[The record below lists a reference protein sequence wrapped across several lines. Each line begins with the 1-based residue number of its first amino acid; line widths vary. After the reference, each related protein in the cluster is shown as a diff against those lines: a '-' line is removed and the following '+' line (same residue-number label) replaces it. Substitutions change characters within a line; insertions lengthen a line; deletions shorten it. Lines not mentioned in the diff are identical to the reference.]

1 MQLSTVFFLVNLI
14 GGILVLSSYAWGLWS
29 FPFHRHLIWGDIG
42 FSTQKIIVPFM
53 FLAAIGYIVSAYWFW
68 KIIPPNDFKFAGN
81 FDYGTIILFFSMF
94 LGLSSLWMP
103 MAIQSVISNS
113 PLWIVLTKVILFF
126 VAICSLLILFGI
138 FNSSTL
144 GNQILPGKY
153 FSLIGW
159 FFLCVQT
166 VIFDGIFWSLKFNP
180 H

>member
-1 MQLSTVFFLVNLI
+1 MQLTTVFFLVNLI
-14 GGILVLSSYAWGLWS
+14 GGFLVLSSYAWGLWS
-29 FPFHRHLIWGDIG
+29 FPFHRH
-42 FSTQKIIVPFM
+42 
-53 FLAAIGYIVSAYWFW
+53 
-68 KIIPPNDFKFAGN
+68 
-81 FDYGTIILFFSMF
+81 FFSMF

-113 PLWIVLTKVILFF
+113 PLWIALTKVILFF

-144 GNQILPGKY
+144 DNQILPGKY
-153 FSLIGW
+153 FSFIGW

>member
-1 MQLSTVFFLVNLI
+1 MQLSTIFFLVNLV
-14 GGILVLSSYAWGLWS
+14 GGILVLSSYAWGLWA

-42 FSTQKIIVPFM
+42 VSTQKFIVPFM

-68 KIIPPNDFKFAGN
+68 KIVPPNDFKFAGN
-81 FDYGTIILFFSMF
+81 FGYGTIIVIFSIF
-94 LGLSSLWMP
+94 LGLSCLWMP

-113 PLWIVLTKVILFF
+113 PLWIVLTKVILLF

-144 GNQILPGKY
+144 DNQILPRKY

-180 H
+180 Q

>member
-1 MQLSTVFFLVNLI
+1 
-14 GGILVLSSYAWGLWS
+14 
-29 FPFHRHLIWGDIG
+29 
-42 FSTQKIIVPFM
+42 
-53 FLAAIGYIVSAYWFW
+53 
-68 KIIPPNDFKFAGN
+68 
-81 FDYGTIILFFSMF
+81 
-94 LGLSSLWMP
+94 MP

-113 PLWIVLTKVILFF
+113 PMWIALTKVILFC

-144 GNQILPGKY
+144 DNQVLPGKY